1 MALLWHRLQILLH
14 LSELLLP
21 FRRLSTRPALLVDA
35 LNRSVERELR
45 RLEIPAA
52 RRDVRVIEEQLNG
65 VEIDTALQESAASFA
80 PEIVHVQIQFRELL
94 AAAGKE
100 SAGRSPVRAVPN
112 CAQSQRGPRLLVV
125 LQTLPDLVAERTR
138 RVRIPRY
145 PDRAVVGRASRGAP
159 ATTERT
165 AFAGPW

>member
-14 LSELLLP
+14 LRELLLP
-21 FRRLSTRPALLVDA
+21 FRRLSARLALRVDA

-80 PEIVHVQIQFRELL
+80 PEIVHVQMQFRELL
-94 AAAGKE
+94 ATGLSRQAP
-100 SAGRSPVRAVPN
+100 SARARRARRDGVRVEP
-112 CAQSQRGPRLLVV
+112 GG
-125 LQTLPDLVAERTR
+125 TR
-138 RVRIPRY
+138 RECVDAKPGTQCRPFCSSRPGPAPGIGRGILPRR
-145 PDRAVVGRASRGAP
+145 PL
-159 ATTERT
+159 
-165 AFAGPW
+165 